1 MVNSESGV
9 VPSPLP
15 SPIFCDSDVQLD
27 ASSDSD
33 LEPLALDARSCRPF
47 FDDDGWKS
55 TDHYSDDL
63 PQDSSSE
70 GWKEKYTRMENI
82 SVNGAKRRQWKIHQT
97 EILQILTRC
106 QLVVNAL
113 KDSFSR
119 GHLSEHFYGYQSPL
133 FVLFREELGWDHR
146 HYVKFMA
153 TSFQLSANNWTCTKL
168 YDEKYL

>member
-1 MVNSESGV
+1 MVNSESEV

-15 SPIFCDSDVQLD
+15 SPIFYDSDVQLD

-47 FDDDGWKS
+47 FDNDGWKS

-82 SVNGAKRRQWKIHQT
+82 SVNGAKRRNGKYIKRKSYRY
-97 EILQILTRC
+97 LQ
-106 QLVVNAL
+106 
-113 KDSFSR
+113 D
-119 GHLSEHFYGYQSPL
+119 
-133 FVLFREELGWDHR
+133 
-146 HYVKFMA
+146 
-153 TSFQLSANNWTCTKL
+153 ANL
-168 YDEKYL
+168 